1 VDLRFHGEIV
11 DFYHKYRHG
20 YPSAVIEVLTEV
32 FGLNARDIA
41 VDLGCGTGQ
50 SALPLAGRVRAVVGV
65 GPEPDRLMRAR
76 RAAAELGLAN
86 VSWMAGADTTCRRW
100 ARCSATGRSAR

>member
-41 VDLGCGTGQ
+41 VDLGCGGA
-50 SALPLAGRVRAVVGV
+50 SRPCRWPGGCGR
-65 GPEPDRLMRAR
+65 
-76 RAAAELGLAN
+76 
-86 VSWMAGADTTCRRW
+86 WW
-100 ARCSATGRSAR
+100 ASARSRTG